1 MTAPECTCTPYPSG
15 TGPEV
20 DCPEHG
26 LDAETMRWL
35 KVVGLSQVGSHAEL
49 GQWLADRD
57 SQVTWSVWM
66 LFPGEAGG
74 GWSRIA
80 AGLTQVEAERFAAAL
95 LFRGR
100 AMADKEE
107 E

>member
-1 MTAPECTCTPYPSG
+1 MT
-15 TGPEV
+15 
-20 DCPEHG
+20 
-26 LDAETMRWL
+26 
-35 KVVGLSQVGSHAEL
+35 
-49 GQWLADRD
+49 
-57 SQVTWSVWM
+57 TWSVWM

-80 AGLTQVEAERFAAAL
+80 GGLTQETAELFAAHL

-100 AMADKEE
+100 AMPDKEE